1 MNVPGRHAWFYTFL
15 HFKRRFLHLLLPYF
29 LEARF
34 LEARHLRLVP
44 RPPNPAPVPAG
55 IIMAY
60 GFPAMIPDET
70 LPGIPDE
77 MLTFGF
83 FKRGASVLL
92 S

>member
-1 MNVPGRHAWFYTFL
+1 MFTNIFYVIQFL
-15 HFKRRFLHLLLPYF
+15 LLLTRFLKARRF
-29 LEARF
+29 
-34 LEARHLRLVP
+34 RLVP
-44 RPPNPAPVPAG
+44 RPPNPAPG

-60 GFPAMIPDET
+60 GFPDMVPDET